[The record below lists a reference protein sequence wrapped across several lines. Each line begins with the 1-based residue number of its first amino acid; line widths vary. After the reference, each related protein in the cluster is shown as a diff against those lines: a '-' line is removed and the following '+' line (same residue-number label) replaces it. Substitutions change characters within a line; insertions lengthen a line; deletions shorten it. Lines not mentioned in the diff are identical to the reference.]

1 VLLNFFL
8 LNRDFHREQPSPVWR
23 LLLIASIQQG
33 PKVMIK
39 AKLALAVVI
48 VLSST
53 LVAAAQ
59 ARYHYRGRY
68 HYYDRYLAGPGSLH
82 SSGAPPLFSENPADS
97 GGGSLGYNE
106 NMRIDD
112 W

>member
-1 VLLNFFL
+1 
-8 LNRDFHREQPSPVWR
+8 
-23 LLLIASIQQG
+23 
-33 PKVMIK
+33 MIK
-39 AKLALAVVI
+39 TKLALAVAI
-48 VLSST
+48 VLSSA

-59 ARYHYRGRY
+59 APYYGSYHGYYDSYRG
-68 HYYDRYLAGPGSLH
+68 GSLH

-106 NMRIDD
+106 NLRIDD

>member
-1 VLLNFFL
+1 
-8 LNRDFHREQPSPVWR
+8 
-23 LLLIASIQQG
+23 
-33 PKVMIK
+33 MIK
-39 AKLALAVVI
+39 AKLALAVAI

-59 ARYHYRGRY
+59 ARY